1 MPGHFTHI
9 YTARRVSD
17 YLLTGKFPDWPQ
29 AGSAVFKFGPQ
40 KCGQV
45 MRDWEKFTAI
55 GAVGPDLFYFS
66 QDYNNPVLGPLTD
79 ELMLALATYYF
90 FDFAKEN
97 DYEPLLIILDQ
108 VNSTMAGLLRFLI
121 KLQKIWQAF
130 VDGWNQTIGPIV
142 ADITNLADDLT
153 GGLLS
158 EFGVVLDELKTALKT
173 LAEEELLTYK
183 DIFTLFDTCVQK
195 GFDEQLF
202 LLVEICAN
210 VSEKWSRWP
219 ARKRATRSA
228 VVPSSSIRIC
238 ASASVRSTSTREP
251 SSMRNPSLPQS
262 TMRIFLRP

>member
-1 MPGHFTHI
+1 
-9 YTARRVSD
+9 
-17 YLLTGKFPDWPQ
+17 
-29 AGSAVFKFGPQ
+29 
-40 KCGQV
+40 

-66 QDYNNPVLGPLTD
+66 QDYNNAVLGPLTD

-183 DIFTLFDTCVQK
+183 DIFTQFRHLRAE
-195 GFDEQLF
+195 GFRRKALPVERYEPLSPAIGPMPGFCQTSGRSRRSRNARRGRSVSRLHPGLHYPSGHRYCGAFFVNEQCGGPFRNHPQRHHLD
-202 LLVEICAN
+202 
-210 VSEKWSRWP
+210 
-219 ARKRATRSA
+219 RKSY
-228 VVPSSSIRIC
+228 
-238 ASASVRSTSTREP
+238 
-251 SSMRNPSLPQS
+251 
-262 TMRIFLRP
+262 